1 MADQSLQAF
10 QLGASLFDRAQT
22 QQRMMEQLQVQTA
35 DQVMRQRQ
43 ADLQNKI
50 QSNAYAQ
57 ALQEQDAQVNEF
69 DTFQSFNNQISDF
82 LNNATAGAAMPSA
95 PRFKSKVY
103 NQGAMK
109 AIGGIEQY
117 SVRAEHVK
125 AQQRLAAAAMS
136 QQTALINNA
145 MKYGAVTV
153 DPETGA
159 PKIDINLANQR
170 ATEAFNADV
179 QKKNATTQAAIDR
192 VDIAERNLA
201 RMLSEGASRSE
212 IAQQRVE
219 LAQTGLDLRRE
230 LGTAGLSLRRELGT
244 AGLDLRRELGAA
256 NVEIAQQRIG
266 MQNTYQTAQMEALS
280 KRMEV
285 AQKTLDQRISQQADK
300 KEIDKAKLEIQ
311 ESQFAL
317 KKYIAENKATSQNI
331 SNLKPTKLDLDELE
345 FSEAVLNGIKPMEPY
360 LTEDLYGPMFN
371 MKVKA
376 GEAIGSFGPE
386 RQVNQLYEN
395 MSSGAMFKRGGKSL
409 TKSETT
415 RITSSI
421 GKPTDT
427 GFSERV
433 QTFKELTARS
443 VKDRVEKLRMQGI
456 DSNPQYSNYIN
467 ELESRAD
474 AILGTQEQETQQP
487 ATGGGSKIGRFDV
500 KIR

>member
-35 DQVMRQRQ
+35 ESLLQRQ
-43 ADLQNKI
+43 GMELQNKI
-50 QSNAYAQ
+50 RSNAFAQ
-57 ALQEQDAQVNEF
+57 ALDEQSAQNSEY
-69 DTFQSFNNQISDF
+69 DTFQTFNNQVSDF
-82 LNNATAGAAMPSA
+82 LNNATAGAAMPAA
-95 PRFKSKVY
+95 PRFRSKVF
-103 NQGAMK
+103 NQEAMK
-109 AIGGIEQY
+109 AISGLEQY

-145 MKYGAVTV
+145 MKYGAVSV

-170 ATEAFNADV
+170 ATESFNADV
-179 QKKNATTQAAIDR
+179 QKKNATTQAALDR

-201 RMLSEGASRSE
+201 RMLSEGESRNQ

-219 LAQTGLDLRRE
+219 LTQAGQDLRRE
-230 LGTAGLSLRRELGT
+230 LGQAGLSLRRELGT
-244 AGLDLRRELGAA
+244 A

-280 KRMEV
+280 DRIGI

-311 ESQFAL
+311 ESQLAL
-317 KKYIAENKATSQNI
+317 KKYITENKSTSQRL

-415 RITSSI
+415 RITASI

-474 AILGTQEQETQQP
+474 AILGMQEQEGQQP
-487 ATGGGSKIGRFDV
+487 TTSGGSKIGRFDV
-500 KIR
+500 QVR